1 MDGTRRSLFE
11 TIDKPAMKPLPFQVY
26 EYAEW
31 KKVTVNIDYHITVD
45 DHHYS
50 VPYQLFKERV
60 DIRLTGHHDGSAV

>member
-1 MDGTRRSLFE
+1 
-11 TIDKPAMKPLPFQVY
+11 MKPLPFQVY